1 MPPKA
6 HQISRNSAE
15 QDGWILLAI
24 KSIQN
29 EEITNI
35 REAARVY
42 NVPWTTLQHR
52 LNGSVFKAE
61 KRANNH
67 KLTQNEEESLV
78 QWILSM
84 NQCGAAPRPAHIHDM
99 ANILL
104 SKCGSTNIQTVGVN
118 WVSTFIK

>member
-1 MPPKA
+1 MPRKA

-15 QDGWILLAI
+15 QEGRILLAI

-35 REAARVY
+35 CEAARVY
-42 NVPWTTLQHR
+42 NVPQTTLQYC

-61 KRANNH
+61 KCANNH

-84 NQCGAAPRPAHIHDM
+84 N
-99 ANILL
+99 
-104 SKCGSTNIQTVGVN
+104 
-118 WVSTFIK
+118 